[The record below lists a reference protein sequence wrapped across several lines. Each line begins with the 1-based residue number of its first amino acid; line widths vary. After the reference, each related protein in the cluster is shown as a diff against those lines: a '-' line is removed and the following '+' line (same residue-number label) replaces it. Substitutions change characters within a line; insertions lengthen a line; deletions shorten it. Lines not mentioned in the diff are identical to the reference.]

1 MRTYQNPGAGLARA
15 LRLSGLVVS
24 MLCVA
29 SLAQAQ
35 ERRYLVELSAGAGY
49 YGFGETADLSGKLG
63 AVGRAGVWLPY
74 NLSLEAEGFL
84 VSPKAKSAADNVSV
98 TAGSGSLLYNQ
109 FLGGNSW
116 GYAKIGYGKTK
127 YGGECVGPRI
137 CGTTTM
143 LVGGI
148 GTRIGLTPTLLVRAE
163 AVFQPNRGT
172 SIDRSDPLAID
183 TTDVRFTNYGINI
196 GVSLML
202 GSKPVPDSDGDGI
215 LNNRDR
221 CAGTPAGAQ
230 VDGRGCPAD
239 TDGDGVPNGVDRCP
253 NTAVGA
259 LVDAAGCTH
268 DSDGDN
274 IADGIDKC
282 PDTPTGVLV
291 DSTGCPKDSDGDSI
305 ADGLDR
311 CSDTPKGATV
321 DALGCPGDEDA
332 DGVLDG
338 LDRCPRT
345 AVGANV
351 NSSGCVQGQGNRQ
364 PAAAPPAAA
373 PPAAPPAN
381 APAPAARPGA
391 APTGAAMVLENVT
404 FGIGSARLQAGS
416 YVELDSIA
424 KVLTANPALRVE
436 IGGHTDV
443 SDSPADD
450 MHLSTLRAEAVR
462 NYLVARGVPYQQVVA
477 RGYGGTQPRTPD
489 TTPRGRAANQR
500 IELRPLPRAP

>member
-1 MRTYQNPGAGLARA
+1 MRTYLNPGAGLARA

-24 MLCVA
+24 TLCAV

-35 ERRYLVELSAGAGY
+35 ERRYLFELSAGAGY
-49 YGFGETADLSGKLG
+49 YGFGRTADLTGKLG
-63 AVGRAGVWLPY
+63 GVGRIGIWLPY

-84 VSPKAKSAADNVSV
+84 VSPRAKQADVPVSV

-127 YGGECVGPRI
+127 YGGVCAGPRI
-137 CGTTTM
+137 CGTTTT
-143 LVGGI
+143 LIAGI

-163 AVFQPNRGT
+163 AVIQPNRGT
-172 SIDRSDPLAID
+172 SLDRSETPPD
-183 TTDVRFTNYGINI
+183 TISVRFSNYGINI
-196 GVSLML
+196 GLSLML

-239 TDGDGVPNGVDRCP
+239 TDADGVANGVDRCP

-259 LVDAAGCTH
+259 LVDAAGCTR
-268 DSDGDN
+268 DSDNDN

-291 DSTGCPKDSDGDSI
+291 DSNGCPKDSDGDTI

-311 CSDTPKGATV
+311 CSDTPEGATV

-345 AVGANV
+345 PAGANV
-351 NSSGCVQGQGNRQ
+351 NSSGCVQGQAGRQ

-373 PPAAPPAN
+373 PRADP
-381 APAPAARPGA
+381 PAPAAQPSA
-391 APTGAAMVLENVT
+391 APMGAAMVLENVT
-404 FGIGSARLQAGS
+404 FGTGSARLQAGS

-424 KVLTANPALRVE
+424 KVLTANPSLRVE

-443 SDSPADD
+443 SASPADD
-450 MHLSTLRAEAVR
+450 MHLSNLRAEAVR

-477 RGYGGTQPRTPD
+477 RGYGGSQPRTPD
-489 TTPRGRAANQR
+489 TTPRGRAANRR
-500 IELRPLPRAP
+500 IELRPLPPAP

>member
-1 MRTYQNPGAGLARA
+1 
-15 LRLSGLVVS
+15 
-24 MLCVA
+24 
-29 SLAQAQ
+29 
-35 ERRYLVELSAGAGY
+35 
-49 YGFGETADLSGKLG
+49 
-63 AVGRAGVWLPY
+63 
-74 NLSLEAEGFL
+74 
-84 VSPKAKSAADNVSV
+84 
-98 TAGSGSLLYNQ
+98 
-109 FLGGNSW
+109 
-116 GYAKIGYGKTK
+116 
-127 YGGECVGPRI
+127 
-137 CGTTTM
+137 M

-148 GTRIGLTPTLLVRAE
+148 GTRIAVTPTLLVRAE

-172 SIDRSDPLAID
+172 SVDRSDPLAID
-183 TTDVRFTNYGINI
+183 TIDVKFTNYGINL

-291 DSTGCPKDSDGDSI
+291 DSNGCPKDSDGDSI

-311 CSDTPKGATV
+311 CSDTPMGATV

-345 AVGANV
+345 PTGANV

-364 PAAAPPAAA
+364 PAAAPPAA
-373 PPAAPPAN
+373 PPAV
-381 APAPAARPGA
+381 APAPTPRPRGSPDGRCHGPGERDLRDRERP
-391 APTGAAMVLENVT
+391 APSRVIRG
-404 FGIGSARLQAGS
+404 ARLDREGADSQPSAPRRDRWPHRS
-416 YVELDSIA
+416 YRFARRRHASLDPPGRSGAELPGGAWSSLPASRGTRIRR
-424 KVLTANPALRVE
+424 NPAA
-436 IGGHTDV
+436 HTR
-443 SDSPADD
+443 
-450 MHLSTLRAEAVR
+450 HNTQG
-462 NYLVARGVPYQQVVA
+462 ARGQQA
-477 RGYGGTQPRTPD
+477 H
-489 TTPRGRAANQR
+489 RAAAAALTGRLDQPAGAG
-500 IELRPLPRAP
+500 ISETEPSPQEFQ